1 VHTYLVWIIAYSA
14 LLIGLGAVLARK
26 VRKAGDFLVAGRRL
40 GPGLIFSTLLA
51 ANIGAGTTVG
61 AASLGYR
68 FGWSA
73 WWWVGSAGI
82 GCLILANSVAARL
95 WTIAEANDFHTLGDY
110 LEKRY
115 NRSVRGLISA
125 ILTIGSL
132 GLLAAQLIAL
142 SMVFQIIVGVPHWFG
157 AVLGGIVMI
166 AYFTAGGLFSS
177 ARINLIELVVLLA
190 GFSLAVPFSVQGSG
204 GWPQIAAKVGSHLGA
219 DRAAEFFSPVGIG
232 LSGILYYFAL
242 LAPSFIVSPGLIQ
255 KVYGA
260 RSAGAARAGVN
271 LNSLA
276 LLLFAALPPAIG
288 IIAAANFPSLA
299 DPQFA
304 MYRVITDLLPKWLTL
319 LGLAAIFSAEVSTC
333 DAVLF
338 MLSTSITVDLYK
350 SFIKPDASDRVLLR
364 VSRLASL
371 AAGILGVIIAIR
383 IPSIISV
390 LTVFY
395 SLVSVALFVPVVVGL
410 YWPRPDARA
419 ALAAITLSVP
429 CTLALQIWT
438 GGRILV
444 FLNPFVIGMGVS
456 LAALCLVTVF
466 TGKRNYFDL
475 FSA

>member
-1 VHTYLVWIIAYSA
+1 
-14 LLIGLGAVLARK
+14 
-26 VRKAGDFLVAGRRL
+26 
-40 GPGLIFSTLLA
+40 
-51 ANIGAGTTVG
+51 
-61 AASLGYR
+61 
-68 FGWSA
+68 
-73 WWWVGSAGI
+73 
-82 GCLILANSVAARL
+82 
-95 WTIAEANDFHTLGDY
+95 
-110 LEKRY
+110 
-115 NRSVRGLISA
+115 
-125 ILTIGSL
+125 
-132 GLLAAQLIAL
+132 
-142 SMVFQIIVGVPHWFG
+142 
-157 AVLGGIVMI
+157 
-166 AYFTAGGLFSS
+166 
-177 ARINLIELVVLLA
+177 
-190 GFSLAVPFSVQGSG
+190 
-204 GWPQIAAKVGSHLGA
+204 
-219 DRAAEFFSPVGIG
+219 VGIG